1 MEHLV
6 IDTKEKNE
14 PSLEDQEKHVDI
26 RIEKQRFDAAKGVV
40 LTGWILLMITC
51 VGIILANVYMWLNGL
66 EVPETLS
73 NWGSAVIGFLFGSFI
88 TLLKEFI
95 TDKD

>member
-1 MEHLV
+1 MDNNNSELDNK
-6 IDTKEKNE
+6 ITKN
-14 PSLEDQEKHVDI
+14 
-26 RIEKQRFDAAKGVV
+26 RFDAAKGVV
-40 LTGWILLMITC
+40 LTGWILLMLTC
-51 VGIILANVYMWLNGL
+51 VGIIAANVLLWVTGN

-95 TDKD
+95 SDNEK

>member
-1 MEHLV
+1 MENLNIKTDV
-6 IDTKEKNE
+6 IDPTDTERDNLEIKLTKN
-14 PSLEDQEKHVDI
+14 
-26 RIEKQRFDAAKGVV
+26 RFDAAKGVV
-40 LTGWILLMITC
+40 LTGWILLMLTC

-95 TDKD
+95 SDKD